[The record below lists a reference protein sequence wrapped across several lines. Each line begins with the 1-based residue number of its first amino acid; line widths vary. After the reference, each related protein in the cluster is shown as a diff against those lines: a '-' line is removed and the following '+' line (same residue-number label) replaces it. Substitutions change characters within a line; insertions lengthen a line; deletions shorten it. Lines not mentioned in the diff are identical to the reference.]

1 MSNERDIKKDCS
13 CCLCHCLCIFGS
25 SVRNNFLWLLYDWK
39 RIYRI
44 GRGVC
49 LKTNKD
55 VIGWLYIPDTK
66 IDEPILKGK
75 DNDTYLYTD
84 IYKKSN
90 KAGSIFIDEINK
102 GDLSDDNT
110 IIYGHNMKNGS
121 RFHDLRYFIE
131 NDYFQKHPLI
141 YIYLP
146 DGTVNVYN
154 VFASCVIKSTSDLYQ
169 KGIQY
174 SKYIQSVLKQ
184 ASVKGTVSDEE
195 KPLIMLST
203 CYNGTDNRYVVY
215 AQLKENVKESS
226 VQ

>member
-1 MSNERDIKKDCS
+1 M
-13 CCLCHCLCIFGS
+13 
-25 SVRNNFLWLLYDWK
+25 
-39 RIYRI
+39 
-44 GRGVC
+44 
-49 LKTNKD
+49 
-55 VIGWLYIPDTK
+55 
-66 IDEPILKGK
+66 
-75 DNDTYLYTD
+75 
-84 IYKKSN
+84 
-90 KAGSIFIDEINK
+90 
-102 GDLSDDNT
+102 
-110 IIYGHNMKNGS
+110 
-121 RFHDLRYFIE
+121 
-131 NDYFQKHPLI
+131 HPLI

-146 DGTVNVYN
+146 DGTVNVYKI
-154 VFASCVIKSTSDLYQ
+154 FASCVIKSTSDLYQ